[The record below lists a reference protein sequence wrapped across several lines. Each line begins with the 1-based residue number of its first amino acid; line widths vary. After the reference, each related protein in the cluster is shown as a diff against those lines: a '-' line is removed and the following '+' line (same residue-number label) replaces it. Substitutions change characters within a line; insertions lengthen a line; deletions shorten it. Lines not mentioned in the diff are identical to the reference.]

1 MTRLPSMS
9 LCKALLLALGLLAGC
24 SPLDVNSAR
33 EVSRERLLI
42 LSEQGHNDHLRY
54 VGSDTK
60 YHYVFDSRPE
70 SERMFKVR
78 SNEIK
83 LQDTFAPGSEEP
95 YVLWPQVIEGKLLG
109 EKPREELHGP
119 KQAPT
124 GEQDLGEG
132 ADVTPGPAPTKRP

>member
-1 MTRLPSMS
+1 MVRSRFIPTQT
-9 LCKALLLALGLLAGC
+9 AILLALGLLAGC
-24 SPLDVNSAR
+24 SPLNVNSAR
-33 EVSRERLLI
+33 EVSRERLLV
-42 LSEQGHNDHLRY
+42 LSEQGRNDHLRY

-70 SERMFKVR
+70 SERMYKIR

-83 LQDTFAPGSEEP
+83 LQDTFRPGDEEP

-119 KQAPT
+119 KQTPT
-124 GEQDLGEG
+124 GELDLGEG
-132 ADVTPGPAPTKRP
+132 SETTPGSASTRQP